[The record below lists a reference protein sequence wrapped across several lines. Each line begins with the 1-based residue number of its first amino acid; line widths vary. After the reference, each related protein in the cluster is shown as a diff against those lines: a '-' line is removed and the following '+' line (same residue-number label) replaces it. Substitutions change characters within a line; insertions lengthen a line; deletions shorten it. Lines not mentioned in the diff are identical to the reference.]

1 MHQQKDK
8 KKYIIFLFLTLIF
21 LSSFNNQ
28 KFIQKKS
35 SFLDLKSIKVT
46 GLDKSINS
54 EIEENLNFLK
64 NTNIFLLNKEILD
77 DQIKK
82 YNFIEYYNIFKL
94 YPSTIELK
102 LQKTK
107 FLARTIINDEIFLI
121 GSNGKF
127 INNDN
132 FNIKESLPMVFGKFT
147 SEKFFYF
154 KNILIK
160 STLDYNNIKE
170 IFFFQSGR
178 MDIKTKDNIL
188 IKFPLHNLDDAMLI
202 VGKIITNEKFKNN
215 IIDLRVPNQLIL
227 SNEWKKF

>member
-1 MHQQKDK
+1 MHQRKDK
-8 KKYIIFLFLTLIF
+8 KKYILFLFLTLIL
-21 LSSFNNQ
+21 LSSINNQ
-28 KFIQKKS
+28 KFIQAKS

-54 EIEENLNFLK
+54 EIEKNLNFLK
-64 NTNIFLLNKEILD
+64 NTNIFLINKEILD

-107 FLARTIINDEIFLI
+107 FLARTIKNDEIFLI

-132 FNIKESLPMVFGKFT
+132 FNNTESLPMVFGIFT
-147 SEKFFYF
+147 TEKFFYL
-154 KNILIK
+154 KNTLIK
-160 STLDYNNIKE
+160 SNLDYNNIKE
-170 IFFFQSGR
+170 FFFFQSGR
-178 MDIKTKDNIL
+178 IDIKTKDNIL
-188 IKFPLHNLDDAMLI
+188 IKFPLQNLSDAMLI
-202 VGKIITNEKFKNN
+202 ASEIISNEKFKNN

-227 SNEWKKF
+227 SNE

>member
-1 MHQQKDK
+1 M
-8 KKYIIFLFLTLIF
+8 
-21 LSSFNNQ
+21 N
-28 KFIQKKS
+28 
-35 SFLDLKSIKVT
+35 LKSIKVT

-64 NTNIFLLNKEILD
+64 NTNIFFLNKEILD

-94 YPSTIELK
+94 SPSTIELK
-102 LQKTK
+102 LKKTK
-107 FLARTIINDEIFLI
+107 FLGRTIKHDEIFLI

-127 INNDN
+127 INNDS

-147 SEKFFYF
+147 SDKFSYF

-160 STLDYNNIKE
+160 SSLDYNNIKE

-178 MDIKTKDNIL
+178 IDIKTKDNIL

-202 VGKIITNEKFKNN
+202 AGKIITNEKFKNN

-227 SNEWKKF
+227 SNE

>member
-1 MHQQKDK
+1 MHQYKDK
-8 KKYIIFLFLTLIF
+8 KRNILLIF
-21 LSSFNNQ
+21 IILLSLS
-28 KFIQKKS
+28 
-35 SFLDLKSIKVT
+35 
-46 GLDKSINS
+46 SINS
-54 EIEENLNFLK
+54 RLFMDKKEELYDLKHIEVIGLDDATNLEIEQNLNFLK

-215 IIDLRVPNQLIL
+215 LIDLRAPNQLIL
-227 SNEWKKF
+227 SNE

>member
-1 MHQQKDK
+1 MPLFFIGAPGKIRTPDPLVRSQVLYPAELQAQHV
-8 KKYIIFLFLTLIF
+8 KYIIFLFLTLIF
-21 LSSFNNQ
+21 LSSVNNQ

-35 SFLDLKSIKVT
+35 SFLNLKSIKVT

-64 NTNIFLLNKEILD
+64 NTNIFFLNKEILD

-107 FLARTIINDEIFLI
+107 FLGRTIKNDEIFLI

-127 INNDN
+127 INNDS

-147 SEKFFYF
+147 S
-154 KNILIK
+154 
-160 STLDYNNIKE
+160 
-170 IFFFQSGR
+170 
-178 MDIKTKDNIL
+178 DN
-188 IKFPLHNLDDAMLI
+188 F
-202 VGKIITNEKFKNN
+202 
-215 IIDLRVPNQLIL
+215 LIL
-227 SNEWKKF
+227 KIFLLNIV

>member
-8 KKYIIFLFLTLIF
+8 KKYILFLFLTLIL
-21 LSSFNNQ
+21 LSSINNQ
-28 KFIQKKS
+28 KFMKKKS
-35 SFLDLKSIKVT
+35 SILVLKSIKVS
-46 GLDKSINS
+46 GLDNSINA
-54 EIEENLNFLK
+54 EIENNLNFLK
-64 NTNIFLLNKEILD
+64 NTNIFFLNKEILD

-107 FLARTIINDEIFLI
+107 FLARTIKNEEILLI

-127 INNDN
+127 INSNS
-132 FNIKESLPMVFGKFT
+132 FNNIENLPMIFGKFT
-147 SEKFFYF
+147 SEKFFNF
-154 KNILIK
+154 KNIL
-160 STLDYNNIKE
+160 SQSNLDYDNIKE

-178 MDIKTKDNIL
+178 IDIKTKNNIL
-188 IKFPLHNLDDAMLI
+188 IKFPLQNLDNAMFI
-202 VGKIITNEKFKNN
+202 AGKIINDEKFKKN

-227 SNEWKKF
+227 SNE

>member
-1 MHQQKDK
+1 MHQRKDK
-8 KKYIIFLFLTLIF
+8 KKYILFLFLTLIL
-21 LSSFNNQ
+21 LSSINNQ
-28 KFIQKKS
+28 KFIQAKS

-54 EIEENLNFLK
+54 EIEKNLNFLK
-64 NTNIFLLNKEILD
+64 NTNIFLINKEILD

-107 FLARTIINDEIFLI
+107 FLARTIKNDEVFLI

-132 FNIKESLPMVFGKFT
+132 FNNTESLPMVFGIFT
-147 SEKFFYF
+147 TEKFFYF
-154 KNILIK
+154 KNTLIK
-160 STLDYNNIKE
+160 SNLDYNNIKE
-170 IFFFQSGR
+170 FFFFQSGR
-178 MDIKTKDNIL
+178 IDIKTKDNIL
-188 IKFPLHNLDDAMLI
+188 IKFPLQNLSDAMLI
-202 VGKIITNEKFKNN
+202 ASEIISNEKFKNN

-227 SNEWKKF
+227 SNE